1 MGKMHSGDFF
11 IGLKRAIFWLLQV
24 GLAATS
30 LLFVQETIKDYLERK
45 TEFHQSKLPVT
56 IRDLPTYT
64 LCVET
69 LGTDYI
75 FMGSKLDRLEYGKD
89 ISIFHFTMEEK
100 FCNLEDLWRWNLI
113 TKPLS

>member
-1 MGKMHSGDFF
+1 MGQTHSGDFF
-11 IGLKRAIFWLLQV
+11 IVLKSAIFWLLNI

-30 LLFVQETIKDYLERK
+30 LLFVQETIKDYLVKK
-45 TEFHQSKLPVT
+45 TEYHQSKLP
-56 IRDLPTYT
+56 
-64 LCVET
+64 CVET